1 MLGKVFGLS
10 LVSVMLAGAIADG
23 AIAQVTVRS
32 TGIITG
38 TVTPPSRN
46 PTFNQGTTRVDT
58 DAQGRYLRN
67 GQVVFDAQ
75 AVNPNLVRLG
85 ANGQYFV
92 DFRGIPVVSVDG
104 TLSSAVLNGQL
115 TNTQRFN
122 NDAPVRYW
130 GNIQDEFVV
139 QGNFVG
145 TATDPATGA
154 QYQGT
159 FPIRGQGP
167 RYSDANG
174 GTSPTVFDFR
184 SYYNFQANPA
194 INPTPSVF
202 SYTIDAMPVQLQV
215 TIPAGLTPVSQ
226 TPVSQTPVGQPPIA
240 PGIIEPPIL
249 PPPTRTVESL
259 IGSFP
264 QQEVNHVLIE
274 QPQSRGAV
282 NGPVSRIL
290 LR

>member
-1 MLGKVFGLS
+1 MLAKVLMFGLMGGLLLTEALS
-10 LVSVMLAGAIADG
+10 QR

-32 TGIITG
+32 TGIVTG

-58 DAQGRYLRN
+58 DAQGRYRRN
-67 GQVVFDAQ
+67 GTVVFDAQ

-104 TLSSAVLNGQL
+104 TLSSPVLNGQL
-115 TNTQRFN
+115 TQTQRFN

-145 TATDPATGA
+145 TATDPVTGA

-174 GTSPTVFDFR
+174 GSSPTVFDFR
-184 SYYNFQANPA
+184 SYYNFQADPA
-194 INPTPSVF
+194 INPTPTVF
-202 SYTIDAMPVQLQV
+202 SYPINSMPVNLSV
-215 TIPAGLTPVSQ
+215 TIPAGLAPIVPGMPALPSTPIG
-226 TPVSQTPVGQPPIA
+226 PGIA
-240 PGIIEPPIL
+240 PSL
-249 PPPTRTVESL
+249 TPPPTPTLESL
-259 IGSFP
+259 VFSGTSRL
-264 QQEVNHVLIE
+264 EVNHLVL
-274 QPQSRGAV
+274 QPAVRPAV

-290 LR
+290 QR